1 MSIKPASFLII
12 GFLLLVSVPFFGQD
26 NTGSNGNAVNT
37 ANTDTTAANTA
48 APDNS
53 ANADNMITAD
63 RGTIPDELLRPRLDE
78 APRYAIDVVIGSL
91 GQGDAPEDAYNFA
104 SAVPADLVKGDAKA
118 DSLKAMNNVLLESYL
133 SVLQEIG
140 PRNFRLG
147 GGKIDNDGSV
157 SFLVRFIGRELA
169 ITGELYVR
177 LETPVQ
183 PPPPQPPTPPPPSP
197 PPPTPP
203 QDVQT
208 VPQNESA
215 DNTGTAENADASA
228 NADAAVSADVSASAV
243 PAASTDA
250 SASAGTTNTGTV
262 SAKPKWIFEDLILE
276 NSQTRKEENDKAE
289 QRFDFSP
296 YHRFY

>member
-104 SAVPADLVKGDAKA
+104 SAVAADLVKGDAKA

-183 PPPPQPPTPPPPSP
+183 LPPPP